1 MRLQW
6 KPAELIDYWTLG
18 DEEISLINAI
28 SKNDYNRFGC
38 GLLLKYFQVEG
49 KFPNRKQD
57 IPKVVI
63 EHVAEQMNVQ
73 SSILQQ
79 YELQG
84 RAAKRHRVEIRRFF
98 GIRKGTV
105 ADANAVLNWLE
116 AQSQLLEEHNFDR
129 LKEIVYER
137 YKELKIEPPQL
148 GRVDRIIRS
157 AVNSADEQ
165 FYTITLKKLQAETL
179 EKLEAL
185 LTINNGIAE
194 NTSPLLNLKSE
205 AGAAT
210 LESVLAEIA
219 KLERIRSLSLPAD
232 LFAGVSRKR
241 LLWCKQRIAVE
252 DLHEVRRH
260 PASIR
265 YSLLAAFCHERRQ
278 EITDTLLEL
287 LINIIHK
294 IGSRAVHRVNKRVI
308 KEVKRVRGKNKLL
321 FDMASASLDHPE
333 GKVKEIIYPIA
344 GEQTLRDLIQEFKL
358 FGSYEQQ
365 VQTIMRGSY
374 SNHYRRMVPVLL
386 KALTFCSTN
395 EASKSIL
402 IALDL
407 IRKYADKN
415 QVHYAETEQ
424 VPLENIVQDN
434 WLPLVKQGR
443 RINRISYELCVLKTL
458 RDKLRC
464 KEMYAQ
470 EAYRYRNPD
479 EDLPAD
485 FAARQKEYYAD
496 LHQPLS
502 ADEFIAAQKKEMQ
515 EALTMLDGGMPKN
528 KKVEIIM
535 KNGKPWIKVTPLDP
549 QPEPRNL
556 ASLKAEV
563 GTRWSQVYLLDML
576 KEADL
581 RIGFTTLFKSP
592 TSHEILP
599 RDALQVRLL
608 LCLYGLGT
616 NAGIKRVASGAQI
629 NYRDLLYILRRFVNK
644 DGLRAS
650 IAEVSNAVLRERDVV
665 IWGEATS
672 LASDS
677 KKFGAW
683 DQNLMT
689 EWHIRYRGPGIMV
702 YWHVEKKA
710 LCIYSQIKRCSSSE
724 VAAMIEGVLRHATD
738 MNVEKDYVDSHGQD
752 ETAFAFCHM
761 LDFQLLPRLKGI
773 GRQKLYRPEAG
784 DSKAYANLQP
794 ILSRPINWEIIGK
807 HYDDFIKYTTALKQ
821 GTADAEA
828 ILSRFTRNKNGVKHP
843 AFQAILEF
851 GKVRKTI
858 FLCKYLNSEALRQEI
873 EEGLNVIENWN
884 SANNFIWYGKGGE
897 IAVNNKEDQEI
908 AILSLHLLQ
917 ICMVYVNTLFV
928 QKILSEKGWLDKMQ
942 SEDFRALTPLFY
954 SHVNPYG
961 RLVLDMNE
969 RIFIEE

>member
-1 MRLQW
+1 MKQSW
-6 KPAELIDYWTLG
+6 APQELIDHWMLTETETALVNKYYTDSNRLG
-18 DEEISLINAI
+18 CA
-28 SKNDYNRFGC
+28 
-38 GLLLKYFQVEG
+38 LLLKYFQREG
-49 KFPNRKQD
+49 KFPQRKQD
-57 IPKVVI
+57 IPRVII
-63 EHVAEQMNVQ
+63 EHVASQLHLETTVFDYYRWGKGT
-73 SSILQQ
+73 ID
-79 YELQG
+79 
-84 RAAKRHRVEIRRFF
+84 RHHSQIRIFLGVRM
-98 GIRKGTV
+98 GTV
-105 ADANAVLNWLE
+105 ADANTFSDWLKT
-116 AQSQLLEEHNFDR
+116 QSQLLEEHNYDR

-137 YKELKIEPPQL
+137 YKELKTEPPPL

-157 AVNSADEQ
+157 AVNSVDEQ

-185 LTINNGIAE
+185 LTTDDDTAE
-194 NTSPLLNLKSE
+194 NTSPLFTLKSE
-205 AGAAT
+205 AGAVT
-210 LESVLAEIA
+210 LKSVLSEIA
-219 KLERIRSLSLPAD
+219 KLERIHSLSLPVN
-232 LFAGVSRKR
+232 LFVGVSRKR

-252 DLHEVRRH
+252 DLHEIRRH
-260 PASIR
+260 PESIR
-265 YSLLAAFCHERRQ
+265 YSLLAAFCHERKQ

-308 KEVKRVRGKNKLL
+308 KEIKRVQGKNKLL
-321 FDMASASLDHPE
+321 FDVASASLDHPE
-333 GKVKEIIYPIA
+333 GKVKDIIYPIA

-358 FGSYEQQ
+358 SGSYEQQ
-365 VQTIMRGSY
+365 VQSIMRGSY

-395 EASKSIL
+395 ETSKSMF

-415 QVHYAETEQ
+415 QVHYAEEEQ
-424 VPLENIVQDN
+424 VPLENIVPDS
-434 WLPLVKQGR
+434 WLPLVKQGQ
-443 RINRISYELCVLKTL
+443 RINRISYELCVLKIL

-479 EDLPAD
+479 EDLPSD
-485 FAARQKEYYAD
+485 FALKQKEYYAD

-502 ADEFIAAQKKEMQ
+502 ADEFIATQKKQMQ
-515 EALTMLDGGMPKN
+515 EALTMLDGGMQRN
-528 KKVEIIM
+528 KKVEIIGR
-535 KNGKPWIKVTPLDP
+535 NGKPWIKVSPLDP

-556 ASLKAEV
+556 ASLKVEV
-563 GTRWSQVYLLDML
+563 GNRWSQVYLLDIL

-581 RIGFTTLFKSP
+581 RIGFTNLFKSP
-592 TSHEILP
+592 TSHEILSSET
-599 RDALQVRLL
+599 LQIRLL

-644 DGLRAS
+644 DSLRAS
-650 IAEVSNAVLRERDVV
+650 IAEVANAVLRERDIA

-752 ETAFAFCHM
+752 EAAFAFCYM

-794 ILSRPINWEIIGK
+794 ILSRPINWEPIGK

-858 FLCKYLNSEALRQEI
+858 FLCEYLNSEALRQEI
-873 EEGLNVIENWN
+873 EEGLNVVENWN

-897 IAVNNKEDQEI
+897 IAVNNKEDQEL

-928 QKILSEKGWLDKMQ
+928 QKILSEKEWLDKMQ
-942 SEDFRALTPLFY
+942 SEDFRGLTPLFY

-961 RLVLDMNE
+961 KLSLDMKE
-969 RIFIEE
+969 RLLI

>member
-1 MRLQW
+1 MKQSW
-6 KPAELIDYWTLG
+6 APQELIDHWMLT
-18 DEEISLINAI
+18 ETETALINKYYTD
-28 SKNDYNRFGC
+28 SNKLGC
-38 GLLLKYFQVEG
+38 ALLLKYFQREG
-49 KFPNRKQD
+49 KFPQRKQD
-57 IPKVVI
+57 IPRVI
-63 EHVAEQMNVQ
+63 VEHVARQLHLEITVFDYYRWEKG
-73 SSILQQ
+73 IID
-79 YELQG
+79 
-84 RAAKRHRVEIRRFF
+84 RHRSQIRMFLGVRM
-98 GIRKGTV
+98 GTV
-105 ADANAVLNWLE
+105 ADANAVLSWLV
-116 AQSQLLEEHNFDR
+116 AQSHLLEEHNFDR

-137 YKELKIEPPQL
+137 YKELKIEPPQP

-157 AVNSADEQ
+157 AVNSVDEQ
-165 FYTITLKKLQAETL
+165 FYTITLNKLQPETL

-185 LTINNGIAE
+185 LTTNDGIAE
-194 NTSPLLNLKSE
+194 KTSLLFTLKSE

-210 LESVLAEIA
+210 LESVLTEIT
-219 KLERIRSLSLPAD
+219 KLECIRSLSLPSD
-232 LFAGVSRKR
+232 LFEGVSRKR

-252 DLHEVRRH
+252 DLHEIRRH
-260 PASIR
+260 PAPIR

-278 EITDTLLEL
+278 EIIDTLLEL

-294 IGSRAVHRVNKRVI
+294 IGSRAVNRVNKRVI

-358 FGSYEQQ
+358 NGSYEQQ

-374 SNHYRRMVPVLL
+374 GHHYRRMVPVLL

-395 EASKSIL
+395 EASKSML

-415 QVHYAETEQ
+415 QVHYAEAEQ
-424 VPLENIVQDN
+424 VPLENIVPDS
-434 WLPLVKQGR
+434 WLPIVKQGR

-479 EDLPAD
+479 EDLPSD
-485 FAARQKEYYAD
+485 FAVRKKEYYAD

-502 ADEFIAAQKKEMQ
+502 ADEFISAHKIEMQ
-515 EALTMLDGGMPKN
+515 EALTMLDRGIPKN
-528 KKVEIIM
+528 KKVEII
-535 KNGKPWIKVTPLDP
+535 KRNGNPWIKVSPLDP

-563 GTRWSQVYLLDML
+563 GNRWSQVYLLDIL

-581 RIGFTTLFKSP
+581 RIGFTNLFKSP
-592 TSHEILP
+592 TSHEILTSET
-599 RDALQVRLL
+599 LQVRLL

-629 NYRDLLYILRRFVNK
+629 NYRDLLYVLRRFINK
-644 DGLRAS
+644 DSLRAS
-650 IAEVSNAVLRERDVV
+650 IAEVANAILREREIF

-710 LCIYSQIKRCSSSE
+710 LCIYSQIKRVSSSE

-738 MNVEKDYVDSHGQD
+738 MNVEKDYVDSHGQN
-752 ETAFAFCHM
+752 EAAFAFCHV

-784 DSKAYANLQP
+784 NSKAYANLQP

-858 FLCKYLNSEALRQEI
+858 FLCEYLNSEALRKEI

-884 SANNFIWYGKGGE
+884 SANDFIWYGKGGE

-908 AILSLHLLQ
+908 AVLSLHLLQ
-917 ICMVYVNTLFV
+917 ICMVYINTLFV
-928 QKILSEKGWLDKMQ
+928 QKILSEKEWLDKMQ
-942 SEDFRALTPLFY
+942 SEDFRGLTPLFY

-961 RLVLDMNE
+961 KLSLDMNE
-969 RIFIEE
+969 RLLI

>member
-1 MRLQW
+1 MKQSW
-6 KPAELIDYWTLG
+6 APQELIDHWMLTETETALVNKYHTDSNRLG
-18 DEEISLINAI
+18 CA
-28 SKNDYNRFGC
+28 
-38 GLLLKYFQVEG
+38 LLLKYFQREG
-49 KFPNRKQD
+49 KFPQRKQD
-57 IPKVVI
+57 IPRVI
-63 EHVAEQMNVQ
+63 VEHVARQLHLETTVFDYYRWEKG
-73 SSILQQ
+73 IID
-79 YELQG
+79 
-84 RAAKRHRVEIRRFF
+84 RHRSQIRIFLGVRM
-98 GIRKGTV
+98 GTV
-105 ADANAVLNWLE
+105 ADANAVLTWLT
-116 AQSQLLEEHNFDR
+116 AQSQLIEEHNFDR

-137 YKELKIEPPQL
+137 YKELKIEPPQP

-157 AVNSADEQ
+157 AVNSADER
-165 FYTITLKKLQAETL
+165 FYTMTLKKLQAETL

-185 LTINNGIAE
+185 LTTNDGIAE
-194 NTSPLLNLKSE
+194 NTSPLFTLKSE

-210 LESVLAEIA
+210 LESVLAEIT

-278 EITDTLLEL
+278 EIIDTLLEL

-358 FGSYEQQ
+358 NGSYEQQ

-402 IALDL
+402 TALDL

-415 QVHYAETEQ
+415 QVYYAEAEQ
-424 VPLENIVQDN
+424 VPLENIVPDG
-434 WLPLVKQGR
+434 WLPLVKQGQ

-479 EDLPAD
+479 EDLPSD
-485 FAARQKEYYAD
+485 FAMRKKEYYAD
-496 LHQPLS
+496 LHKPLS

-515 EALTMLDGGMPKN
+515 EALTMLDQGIPKN
-528 KKVEIIM
+528 KKVEITRR
-535 KNGKPWIKVTPLDP
+535 NGKPWIKVSPLDP

-563 GTRWSQVYLLDML
+563 GNRWSQVYLLDIL

-581 RIGFTTLFKSP
+581 RIGFTNLFKSP

-599 RDALQVRLL
+599 SETLQIRLL

-629 NYRDLLYILRRFVNK
+629 NYRDLLYVLRRFISK
-644 DGLRAS
+644 ESLRAS
-650 IAEVSNAVLRERDVV
+650 IAEVANAILREREVV

-752 ETAFAFCHM
+752 EAAFAFCHM

-773 GRQKLYRPEAG
+773 GRQKLYRPQAG
-784 DSKAYANLQP
+784 DSKAYVNLQP
-794 ILSRPINWEIIGK
+794 ILSRPINWEIMGK

-821 GTADAEA
+821 ATADAEA
-828 ILSRFTRNKNGVKHP
+828 ILSRFTRNKSGVKHP

-858 FLCKYLNSEALRQEI
+858 FLCEYLNSEALRQEI

-884 SANNFIWYGKGGE
+884 SANDFIWYGKGGE

-917 ICMVYVNTLFV
+917 ICMVYINTLFL
-928 QKILSEKGWLDKMQ
+928 QKVLSEKEWLDKMQ
-942 SEDFRALTPLFY
+942 SEDFRGLTPLFY
-954 SHVNPYG
+954 SHINPYG
-961 RLVLDMNE
+961 KLSLDMNE
-969 RIFIEE
+969 RLLI

>member
-1 MRLQW
+1 MKQSW
-6 KPAELIDYWTLG
+6 APQELIDHWMLTETETALVNKYYTDSNRLG
-18 DEEISLINAI
+18 CA
-28 SKNDYNRFGC
+28 
-38 GLLLKYFQVEG
+38 LLLKYFQREG
-49 KFPNRKQD
+49 KFPQRKQD
-57 IPKVVI
+57 IPHVI
-63 EHVAEQMNVQ
+63 VEHIA
-73 SSILQQ
+73 LQLHMETTVFD
-79 YELQG
+79 YYRWEKGLID
-84 RAAKRHRVEIRRFF
+84 RHRSQIRMFLGVRM
-98 GIRKGTV
+98 GTV
-105 ADANAVLNWLE
+105 ADANTVSDWLRT
-116 AQSQLLEEHNFDR
+116 QSQLLEEHNFDR

-137 YKELKIEPPQL
+137 YKELKIEPPPL

-179 EKLEAL
+179 EKLETL

-194 NTSPLLNLKSE
+194 NTSPLFNLKSE

-210 LESVLAEIA
+210 LESVLTEIT
-219 KLERIRSLSLPAD
+219 KLERIHSLSLPSD
-232 LFAGVSRKR
+232 LFAGISRKR

-252 DLHEVRRH
+252 DLHEIRRH

-265 YSLLAAFCHERRQ
+265 YSLLAAFCHERKQ

-308 KEVKRVRGKNKLL
+308 KEVKKVQGKNKLL
-321 FDMASASLDHPE
+321 FDVASASLDHPE

-358 FGSYEQQ
+358 SGSYEQQ

-395 EASKSIL
+395 ETSKSML

-415 QVHYAETEQ
+415 QVHYAEAEQ
-424 VPLENIVQDN
+424 VPLENIVPDS
-434 WLPLVKQGR
+434 WLPLVKQGQ
-443 RINRISYELCVLKTL
+443 RINRISYELCVLKIL

-479 EDLPAD
+479 EDLPSD
-485 FAARQKEYYAD
+485 FAVKQKEYYAD

-502 ADEFIAAQKKEMQ
+502 ADEFIATQKKQMQ
-515 EALTMLDGGMPKN
+515 EALTMLYGGMQRN
-528 KKVEIIM
+528 KKVEIITR
-535 KNGKPWIKVTPLDP
+535 NGKPWIKVSPLDP

-563 GTRWSQVYLLDML
+563 GSRWSQVYLLDIL

-581 RIGFTTLFKSP
+581 RIGFTNLFKSP
-592 TSHEILP
+592 TSHEILSSEN
-599 RDALQVRLL
+599 LQIRLL

-644 DGLRAS
+644 DSLRAS
-650 IAEVSNAVLRERDVV
+650 IAEIANAILREREVV

-677 KKFGAW
+677 KKIGAW

-752 ETAFAFCHM
+752 EAAFAFCHM

-784 DSKAYANLQP
+784 NSKAYSNLQP

-807 HYDDFIKYTTALKQ
+807 HYDEFIKYTTALKQ

-858 FLCKYLNSEALRQEI
+858 FLCEYLNSEALRQEI

-928 QKILSEKGWLDKMQ
+928 QKILSEKEWLDKMQ
-942 SEDFRALTPLFY
+942 SEDFRGLTPLFY

-961 RLVLDMNE
+961 KLSLDMKE
-969 RIFIEE
+969 RLLI

>member
-1 MRLQW
+1 MRQQW
-6 KPAELIDYWTLG
+6 KPAELIDNWTLG
-18 DEEISLINAI
+18 DEEINLINAI

-63 EHVAEQMNVQ
+63 EHVAEQMHVQ

-129 LKEIVYER
+129 LKEILYER
-137 YKELKIEPPQL
+137 YKELKIEPPQP

-165 FYTITLKKLQAETL
+165 FYTITLKKLQVETL
-179 EKLEAL
+179 EKLETL

-194 NTSPLLNLKSE
+194 NTSPLFNLKSE

-210 LESVLAEIA
+210 LESVLAEIT
-219 KLERIRSLSLPAD
+219 KLERIHSLSLPSD

-252 DLHEVRRH
+252 DLHEIRRH

-265 YSLLAAFCHERRQ
+265 YSLLAAFCHERKQ

-308 KEVKRVRGKNKLL
+308 KEVKRVQGKNKLL
-321 FDMASASLDHPE
+321 FDVASASLDYPE

-344 GEQTLRDLIQEFKL
+344 GEQTLRDLVQEFKL
-358 FGSYEQQ
+358 SGSYEQQ

-395 EASKSIL
+395 EASKSML

-415 QVHYAETEQ
+415 QVHYAETDQ
-424 VPLENIVQDN
+424 VPLENIVPDS

-485 FAARQKEYYAD
+485 FAAKQKEYYAD

-502 ADEFIAAQKKEMQ
+502 ADEFIATQKKEMQ
-515 EALTMLDGGMPKN
+515 EALTMMDGGMPKN

-535 KNGKPWIKVTPLDP
+535 KNGKPWIKVSPLDP

-556 ASLKAEV
+556 AILKAEV
-563 GTRWSQVYLLDML
+563 GTRWGQVYLLDIL

-581 RIGFTTLFKSP
+581 RIGFTNLFKSP
-592 TSHEILP
+592 TSHEILSSET
-599 RDALQVRLL
+599 LQIRLL

-616 NAGIKRVASGAQI
+616 NAGIKRVSSGAQI
-629 NYRDLLYILRRFVNK
+629 NYRDLLYILRRFINK
-644 DGLRAS
+644 DSLRAS
-650 IAEVSNAVLRERDVV
+650 IAEVANAILREREVV

-689 EWHIRYRGPGIMV
+689 EWHIRLRGPGIMV

-752 ETAFAFCHM
+752 EAAFAFCYM

-784 DSKAYANLQP
+784 NSKAYPNLQQ
-794 ILSRPINWEIIGK
+794 ILIRPINWELIQK
-807 HYDDFIKYTTALKQ
+807 YYDDIIKYTTALKQ

-828 ILSRFTRNKNGVKHP
+828 ILSRFTRNKNGVKNP
-843 AFQAILEF
+843 AFQAILEL

-858 FLCKYLNSEALRQEI
+858 FLCEYLNSEALRQEI

-884 SANNFIWYGKGGE
+884 GANNFIWYGKGGE

-917 ICMVYVNTLFV
+917 ICLVYVNTLFV
-928 QKILSEKGWLDKMQ
+928 QKILSEKEWLDKMQ
-942 SEDFRALTPLFY
+942 PEDFRGLTPLFY

-961 RLVLDMNE
+961 RLVLNMNE

>member
-1 MRLQW
+1 MRQQW

-18 DEEISLINAI
+18 SEEINLINAI

-38 GLLLKYFQVEG
+38 GLLLKYLQVEG

-57 IPKVVI
+57 IPRVVI
-63 EHVAEQMNVQ
+63 EHIAEQIHVQ

-79 YELQG
+79 YDLRG
-84 RAAKRHRVEIRRFF
+84 RAAKRHRVEIRRFL

-105 ADANAVLNWLE
+105 ADANAVLNWLRT
-116 AQSQLLEEHNFDR
+116 QNPLLEDHNFDR
-129 LKEIVYER
+129 LKEIVYEK
-137 YKELKIEPPQL
+137 YKDLKIEPPQP

-165 FYTITLKKLQAETL
+165 FYTITLKKLQTETL
-179 EKLEAL
+179 DKLEAL
-185 LTINNGIAE
+185 LTTNDDTAE
-194 NTSPLLNLKSE
+194 NTSPLFNLKSE

-210 LESVLAEIA
+210 LESVLVEIA
-219 KLERIRSLSLPAD
+219 KLERIRSLSLPID

-252 DLHEVRRH
+252 DLHEIRRH

-265 YSLLAAFCHERRQ
+265 YSLLAAFCHERKQ

-308 KEVKRVRGKNKLL
+308 KEIKRVQGKNKLL
-321 FDMASASLDHPE
+321 FDVASASVDHPE
-333 GKVKEIIYPIA
+333 GKVKDVIYPIA

-358 FGSYEQQ
+358 NSSYEQQ

-374 SNHYRRMVPVLL
+374 SNHYRRMVPLLL

-395 EASKSIL
+395 ETSKSML
-402 IALDL
+402 TALDL
-407 IRKYADKN
+407 IRRYADKN

-424 VPLENIVQDN
+424 VPLENIVPDS
-434 WLPLVKQGR
+434 WLLLVKQGQ

-464 KEMYAQ
+464 KEMFAQ

-479 EDLPAD
+479 EDLPSD
-485 FAARQKEYYAD
+485 FAVRQKEYYAD

-528 KKVEIIM
+528 KKVEIIER
-535 KNGKPWIKVTPLDP
+535 NGKPWIKVSPLDP

-556 ASLKAEV
+556 TGLKTEV
-563 GTRWSQVYLLDML
+563 GNRWSQVYLLDIL

-581 RIGFTTLFKSP
+581 RIGFTNLFKSP
-592 TSHEILP
+592 TSHEILSSET
-599 RDALQVRLL
+599 LQIRLL

-616 NAGIKRVASGAQI
+616 NAGIKRVSSGAQI
-629 NYRDLLYILRRFVNK
+629 NYRDLLYVLRRFINK
-644 DGLRAS
+644 DSLRAS
-650 IAEVSNAVLRERDVV
+650 IAEVANAILREREIS

-689 EWHIRYRGPGIMV
+689 EWHIRLRGPGIMV

-752 ETAFAFCHM
+752 EAAFAFCHM

-773 GRQKLYRPEAG
+773 GRQRLYRVDAA
-784 DSKAYANLQP
+784 DSKIYVNLQS
-794 ILSRPINWEIIGK
+794 ILSRPINWEIIQK
-807 HYDDFIKYTTALKQ
+807 YYDEIIKYTTALKQ
-821 GTADAEA
+821 GTADAES

-843 AFQAILEF
+843 AFQAILEL

-858 FLCKYLNSEALRQEI
+858 FLCEYLNSEALRQEI

-884 SANNFIWYGKGGE
+884 GANNFIWYGKGGE
-897 IAVNNKEDQEI
+897 IAVNNKEDQEL

-917 ICMVYVNTLFV
+917 ICMVYINTLFV
-928 QKILSEKGWLDKMQ
+928 QKILSEKEWLNKMQ
-942 SEDFRALTPLFY
+942 SEDFRGLTPLFY

-961 RLVLDMNE
+961 KLSLDMEE
-969 RIFIEE
+969 RLLI